1 MKQENWEEKFDNF
14 GEIWTTYFG
23 VHSVKGLSQNWNM
36 SVNAECQTKTIKDFI
51 QNLLQQQKEE
61 IIEKIKEKS
70 KKLPIEIEKT
80 NSDYRQGMHA
90 GLDLAIDD
98 IIKLL
103 KE

>member
-1 MKQENWEEKFDNF
+1 MKKETWKKQLHIAMKEVRPADWYYKF
-14 GEIWTTYFG
+14 IR
-23 VHSVKGLSQNWNM
+23 
-36 SVNAECQTKTIKDFI
+36 
-51 QNLLQQQKEE
+51 NLLQQQKEE
-61 IIEKIKEKS
+61 IFSENGANEMCQYWIKKTKEEIIKKIKEKS

-103 KE
+103 KSA